1 MTCILSRRNHSTG
14 RVIEVPA
21 HYASRLIQGLR
32 LVCLAG
38 VAGLLGMA
46 ISYGM
51 VRFLMSGMTIVP
63 TVEPES
69 IYQARLLRAW
79 TNELVELT
87 GDYLKR
93 LPLDVKTP
101 SPGARNWI
109 ERSFRPQMED
119 LRRRIAEA
127 ETWADLDAYRAL
139 NAAVDRTLAMASHP
153 NDTEL
158 RGLTAQEVVRA
169 ANTVEDYIM
178 RRRLSSYLV
187 VPAKRPTFTAIPEHL
202 P

>member
-1 MTCILSRRNHSTG
+1 M
-14 RVIEVPA
+14 
-21 HYASRLIQGLR
+21 
-32 LVCLAG
+32 CLAG

-51 VRFLMSGMTIVP
+51 VRFLTRGMTIVP

-79 TNELVELT
+79 SNELVELT
-87 GDYLKR
+87 GDYLQR
-93 LPLDVKTP
+93 LPSDVKAP
-101 SPGARNWI
+101 SPGTRNWI

-119 LRRRIAEA
+119 VRRRMAEV
-127 ETWADLDAYRAL
+127 ETWADLGAYRAL
-139 NAAVDRTLAMASHP
+139 SAAVDRTLAMAGHP

-169 ANTVEDYIM
+169 ARAVEDYILQ
-178 RRRLSSYLV
+178 RRLSSYLA
-187 VPAKRPTFTAIPEHL
+187 VPAKRPAFAATP
-202 P
+202 